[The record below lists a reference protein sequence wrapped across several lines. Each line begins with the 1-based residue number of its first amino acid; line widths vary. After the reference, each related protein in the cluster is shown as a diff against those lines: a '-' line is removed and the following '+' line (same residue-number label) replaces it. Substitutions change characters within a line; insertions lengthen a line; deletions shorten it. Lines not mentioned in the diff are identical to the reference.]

1 MTFDELSLMAFR
13 NDPLPRFVKLH
24 EMAAYFGLQNIYWS
38 YEHRFIS
45 KDQAAK
51 RKKELQYRFEDEVK
65 KYEDSLKDHQYI
77 DQIRTAL
84 AGWFKKVEQSG
95 CPVCRRLI
103 EILDGRDSSEKK

>member
-38 YEHRFIS
+38 YEYRFIS

-51 RKKELQYRFEDEVK
+51 RKKELQYRFDDDGTK
-65 KYEDSLKDHQYI
+65 KLWVDCSNSLHHCKDNHYCNYGE
-77 DQIRTAL
+77 R
-84 AGWFKKVEQSG
+84 KESN
-95 CPVCRRLI
+95 
-103 EILDGRDSSEKK
+103 E